1 VIAQTIQQMYFGL
14 RAWKQDKTTHI
25 SDNAKQQHSRL
36 TKSHKKFRMKD
47 KKSYIGTSQL
57 ENRVKSGDIAELL
70 FQRYPCRK
78 L

>member
-36 TKSHKKFRMKD
+36 TKSHKN
-47 KKSYIGTSQL
+47 L
-57 ENRVKSGDIAELL
+57 E
-70 FQRYPCRK
+70 
-78 L
+78 